1 MRGRKNIM
9 LYLDNAATSLKKPFC
24 VYKSIFYNTVLNSVN
39 AGHGGHFYSLRGA
52 KKIYDAR
59 EKISALF
66 GIKNPERIAFTHSA
80 TYALNMAIRGILK
93 EGEHVVT
100 TSMEHNS
107 VFRTLNSLGEYSV
120 VYADKEGTVLPQK
133 IEKAITPKT
142 RLIVVN
148 HVSNVSGTIQDI
160 KKIGEIAKKN
170 NIPFLVDAAQS
181 AGVVDIDVEDMGID
195 MLAFSG
201 HKGMMGPLGTGVLYI
216 SDSLA
221 LKPVIT
227 GGTGSDSKN
236 LNQPEIMPDMLESG
250 TMNTPGIIALGRAA
264 EYLKKGGITNIY
276 KEENYLAM
284 RFIEKVANIENVEI
298 YGKKES
304 LGRCATVSFNIK
316 GVAST
321 EIAQRLNDEYGICVR
336 GGFHCAY
343 PAHCT
348 LGSEKYGA
356 VRASF
361 GAFNTIY
368 APDKLSEAVYNL
380 SKKYK

>member
-1 MRGRKNIM
+1 M

-24 VYKSIFYNTVLNSVN
+24 VYRSIIYNTFINSVN
-39 AGHGGHFYSLRGA
+39 SGHGGHFYSLKGA

-59 EKISALF
+59 EKIADLF
-66 GIKNPERIAFTHSA
+66 GITNPERISFTQNA

-93 EGEHVVT
+93 EGGHAVT

-107 VFRTLNSLGEYSV
+107 VFRTLNDVCKYSMV
-120 VYADKEGTVLPQK
+120 SGDKEGVVSPEE
-133 IEKAITPKT
+133 IEKVIKPDT
-142 RLIVVN
+142 RLIVIN

-160 KKIGEIAKKN
+160 GKIGEIAKKHG
-170 NIPFLVDAAQS
+170 IPFLVDASQS
-181 AGVVDIDVEDMGID
+181 AGTIDIDVEKMGID

-201 HKGMMGPLGTGVLYI
+201 HKGMMGPLGTGVLYV
-216 SDSLA
+216 SDRLA
-221 LKPVIT
+221 LKPSIT

-236 LNQPEIMPDMLESG
+236 LNQPEVMPDMLESG
-250 TMNTPGIIALGRAA
+250 TMNTPGIIALGKAA
-264 EYLKKGGITNIY
+264 EYLKKRGITNIY

-284 RFIEKVANIENVEI
+284 RFIDKIKDIENIEI
-298 YGKKES
+298 YGKKVSE
-304 LGRCATVSFNIK
+304 GRNSTVSFNIK

-348 LGSEKYGA
+348 LGSKEYGT

-368 APDKLSEAVYNL
+368 APDKLAQAMYNL
-380 SKKYK
+380 SKEYK